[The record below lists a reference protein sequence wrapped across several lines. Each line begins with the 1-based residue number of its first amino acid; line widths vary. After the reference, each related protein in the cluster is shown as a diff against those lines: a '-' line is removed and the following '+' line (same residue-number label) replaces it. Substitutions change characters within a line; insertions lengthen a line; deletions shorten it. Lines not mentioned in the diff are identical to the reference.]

1 MDTAQVEATC
11 AVVATYLVVDTFLVT
26 ATALVEGTC
35 LVVAT
40 YLVADM
46 FLVMDTVQV
55 EATCPVVAMY
65 LVGDTFLV
73 MDTDQVAATC
83 PVAATYLVVDTFLVM
98 DTAQVEATCLV
109 VATYLVVHIFLVM
122 DTGLVA
128 DMCLVV
134 ATYLVGG
141 HVPGH
146 GHRPGGGHVPGHRPI
161 STRKPLGPT
170 STPSRPIRTTSATGP
185 SATTTTRS
193 FTLICVFEYLQNV
206 IPRNTPQ
213 CTDYVYIRF
222 FTYSYRV
229 NQEPLKFEHIKQMDG
244 AAKLYYD
251 ETPSVWRKLRSYRV
265 LDNYVKNSQRYFP
278 HSRWFLG
285 IWGSTL
291 SRLMA
296 SLWDGDV
303 FRKALRATLRS
314 NFSEKLTMSDFN
326 GFAVINTIIQDT
338 RILGRAK
345 SFGEAFR
352 AANEPILEPDWIYI
366 HTAAIWPGGNS
377 RVPEAMVFDVMRDAN
392 VVGVS
397 TSNTTD
403 ENNIILGRAGGNVSP
418 YKAASP
424 PNPLKAV
431 APGTRGML
439 DILDEFQYW
448 KQVLN
453 RQSLCFSLTTSI
465 NYMRSSADPIDFVNE
480 VHNDEDVQRFGRER
494 FTTRG
499 RNNLYPVEDKQTS
512 YYFDNKTYSHFWRYV
527 SNGKLLTLFAYD
539 TGSTLAYKVNEM
551 LKAYG
556 KDKCVVLDDLSDDDV
571 QASFT
576 YAGHTVSFGKF
587 EILTAVQSVM
597 KRLYGGTFFLDARN
611 DIGLRCTGTSYL

>member
-1 MDTAQVEATC
+1 MAR
-11 AVVATYLVVDTFLVT
+11 YLVVDTFLIKDT
-26 ATALVEGTC
+26 SQVEATC
-35 LVVAT
+35 LHPRTFSGTDEVDVDDWIADYERISALNRYDLTLMLVNVLFYLKGKAKVVAT
-40 YLVADM
+40 YLVGDM
-46 FLVMDTVQV
+46 FLVMDTGQV
-55 EATCPVVAMY
+55 EATCLVV
-65 LVGDTFLV
+65 
-73 MDTDQVAATC
+73 
-83 PVAATYLVVDTFLVM
+83 ATYLVVDTFLVM
-98 DTAQVEATCLV
+98 DTAPVEATCLV
-109 VATYLVVHIFLVM
+109 VATYLVGDMFLVM
-122 DTGLVA
+122 DTGQVEA
-128 DMCLVV
+128 TCL
-134 ATYLVGG
+134 ATDQYPPENHWG
-141 HVPGH
+141 HPP
-146 GHRPGGGHVPGHRPI
+146 HRRGQSGQPQQRAPVRPPRRV
-161 STRKPLGPT
+161 ST
-170 STPSRPIRTTSATGP
+170 
-185 SATTTTRS
+185 

-251 ETPSVWRKLRSYRV
+251 ETPSVWRKLRSYRA
-265 LDNYVKNSQRYFP
+265 LDNYVKISQRYFP
-278 HSRWFLG
+278 DSRWFLG
-285 IWGSTL
+285 IWGSTF

-597 KRLYGGTFFLDARN
+597 KRLYGGPFP
-611 DIGLRCTGTSYL
+611 